1 MSFEL
6 TLIQIFLLGTNGGI
20 FNHKKKFK
28 EGLDPPGNPESPREG
43 INNIWPVGIEDLH
56 SVIFSP

>member
-1 MSFEL
+1 MGEFL
-6 TLIQIFLLGTNGGI
+6 TIKN
-20 FNHKKKFK
+20 KFK